1 MVITSTHKKCID
13 LYICGTRI
21 TDICKQCNISRQ
33 TFYNWLKDEDFKAE
47 LEKRKSDL
55 QDEIQIDMMKK
66 SKMYLSEI
74 EEIALHGKSEATK
87 LNALKYLLDKVL
99 EDKKESKKESIE
111 EKDKNE
117 ELSWENVDLKVI
129 GK

>member
-55 QDEIQIDMMKK
+55 KDEK

-74 EEIALHGKSEATK
+74 EEIALHGKSESCK
-87 LNALKYLLDKVL
+87 LNALKYLMDKVL